1 LPRYRDREDL
11 MDRLRDHV
19 IGPAQAKARELEARL
34 REVERA
40 ATVPSRAAP
49 WKAAGGP
56 GWSPLSG
63 A

>member
-19 IGPAQAKARELEARL
+19 IGPAQAKVRELDARL

-40 ATVPSRAAP
+40 LAASRAEDA
-49 WKAAGGP
+49 K
-56 GWSPLSG
+56 
-63 A
+63 